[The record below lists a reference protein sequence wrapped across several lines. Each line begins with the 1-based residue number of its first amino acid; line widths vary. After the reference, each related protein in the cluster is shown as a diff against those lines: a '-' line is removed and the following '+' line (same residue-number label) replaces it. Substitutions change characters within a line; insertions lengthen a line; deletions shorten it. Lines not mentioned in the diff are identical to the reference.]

1 MTALIFDMDGTLT
14 PPTQKISP
22 EMLST
27 LSNIPPGY
35 KKYLVT
41 GSDLNKVLNQIP
53 EEFLLQNFRK
63 VFTCNGT
70 RVYDTSLD
78 MDDETKPIQPDLVH
92 KINLLD
98 HYSQADLNHLVSRL
112 LAIASESHTKYKTGT
127 FIEWRGSQINFSVVG
142 RNCSLDQ
149 RENYVIWDKK
159 SNERKKIVEKLKEEF
174 SGWGLGFNLGGQI
187 SIDITRKEWNKSYAL
202 QFIPESNEDC
212 IFFGDKIVAGGN
224 DFEIAMKCGKYHD
237 VESPADTLIL
247 LEDYK

>member
-92 KINLLD
+92 KIDLLD
-98 HYSQADLNHLVSRL
+98 HYSQADINHLVSRL

-127 FIEWRGSQINFSVVG
+127 FIEWRESHINFSVVG

>member
-41 GSDLNKVLNQIP
+41 GSDLTKVLNQIP

-78 MDDETKPIQPDLVH
+78 MDDETKPFQPDLVH
-92 KINLLD
+92 KIDLLD
-98 HYSQADLNHLVSRL
+98 HYSQADLNHLISRL

-127 FIEWRGSQINFSVVG
+127 FIEWRESQINFSVVG

-149 RENYVIWDKK
+149 RENYVTWDKK